1 MTSTLP
7 PRDEAAPPA
16 PAGRRPGRHHGTRF
30 SIQRWWS
37 IVLKE
42 FLQLRRDRVT
52 FGMIIGLPIIQ
63 LMLFGF
69 AINSDPRH
77 MPTAVIAADHSDFT
91 RSFVAALENTT
102 YFKVVGTLPDERA
115 GREALMRGD
124 VQFVL
129 TIPADFSRR
138 LLRGERPA
146 LLVEADATDPSATG
160 QAIAALAS
168 LPASVA
174 RMDLKGALA
183 PLAGG
188 KPAFDVDVQ
197 RLYNPEGITQYNIV
211 PGLMGVILTMTMVM
225 MTGLAMTRE
234 RERGTMENLLATPV
248 QPIEVISGKIV
259 PYIFIGLVQATIILV
274 AAHWVFN
281 VPFFGSVIAVYLAA
295 LLFIA
300 ANLTVGITLS
310 SLARNQLQAVQL
322 TFFYFLPNI
331 LLSGFMFPFVGM
343 PVWAQWIGNVLPMTY
358 FNRLIRGILLKGN
371 GWLELWPNV
380 WPMAIFTVVVMT
392 IAVRFY
398 KRTLD

>member
-1 MTSTLP
+1 M
-7 PRDEAAPPA
+7 
-16 PAGRRPGRHHGTRF
+16 
-30 SIQRWWS
+30 
-37 IVLKE
+37 LKE

-160 QAIAALAS
+160 QAIAALAT

-174 RMDLKGALA
+174 RMDLKG
-183 PLAGG
+183 
-188 KPAFDVDVQ
+188 
-197 RLYNPEGITQYNIV
+197 R
-211 PGLMGVILTMTMVM
+211 
-225 MTGLAMTRE
+225 
-234 RERGTMENLLATPV
+234 
-248 QPIEVISGKIV
+248 
-259 PYIFIGLVQATIILV
+259 
-274 AAHWVFN
+274 
-281 VPFFGSVIAVYLAA
+281 
-295 LLFIA
+295 
-300 ANLTVGITLS
+300 
-310 SLARNQLQAVQL
+310 
-322 TFFYFLPNI
+322 
-331 LLSGFMFPFVGM
+331 
-343 PVWAQWIGNVLPMTY
+343 
-358 FNRLIRGILLKGN
+358 
-371 GWLELWPNV
+371 
-380 WPMAIFTVVVMT
+380 
-392 IAVRFY
+392 
-398 KRTLD
+398 